1 MSPKRT
7 FYAFLAA
14 VVATIASGLVY
25 AAAKSRL
32 AVLRDVGEGTP
43 EEIRSAVGTSDISFL
58 VLIIA
63 SIATVIL
70 FGCFVILRRRDE
82 KSVA

>member
-1 MSPKRT
+1 MTPKGT
-7 FYAFLAA
+7 FYAFIAA
-14 VVATIASGLVY
+14 VVATMASGFVY

-32 AVLRDVGEGTP
+32 AALGDAGEGTA

-63 SIATVIL
+63 GIVTVIL
-70 FGCFVILRRRDE
+70 FLRFVTLRRRNE